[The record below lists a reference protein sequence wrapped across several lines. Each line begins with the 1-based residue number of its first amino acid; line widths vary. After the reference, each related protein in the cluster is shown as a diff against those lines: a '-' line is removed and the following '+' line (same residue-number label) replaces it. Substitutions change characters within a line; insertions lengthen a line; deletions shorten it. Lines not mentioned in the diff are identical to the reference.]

1 VELDT
6 FKGRL
11 KLTEADRS
19 GTPQL
24 NLTIFDEVSG
34 LATFDILLD
43 MGAFPVDFLDKKGKE
58 CEVVIRDLDH
68 VGKILETRTTII
80 TLEIGESKEAAIAR
94 VEKIL
99 GGGWKVRARDVG
111 DRHLYIEEKGGYVA
125 TITRHVE
132 PKK

>member
-11 KLTEADRS
+11 KLTEADRA
-19 GTPQL
+19 GKPQL
-24 NLTIFDEVSG
+24 NLTVFDEISG

-43 MGAFPVDFLDKKGKE
+43 MDSFPEGYLDKKGKE

-68 VGKILETRTTII
+68 VGKILETRTTIV
-80 TLEIGESKEAAIAR
+80 TLDIGESKEAAIER
-94 VEKIL
+94 VEQIL
-99 GGGWKVRARDVG
+99 GGGWKIRARDVG
-111 DRHLYIEEKGGYVA
+111 DRHLFIEEKGGYVA
-125 TITRHVE
+125 TITRYVE